1 MLFLLGIILA
11 YLNTSLGS
19 AFTPSMRFVTNF
31 ENEETDMFEMFKS
44 ALLQNLSE

>member
-1 MLFLLGIILA
+1 MLFLPGIILA

-31 ENEETDMFEMFKS
+31 DFFLQVFFLQVIFENEETDIF
-44 ALLQNLSE
+44 